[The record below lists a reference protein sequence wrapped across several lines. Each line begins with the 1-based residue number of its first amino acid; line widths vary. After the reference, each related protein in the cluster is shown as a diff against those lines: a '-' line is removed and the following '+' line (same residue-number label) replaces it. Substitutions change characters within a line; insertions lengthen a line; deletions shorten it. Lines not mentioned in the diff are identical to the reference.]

1 MERNKEDMEEKKGI
15 FPDKETAVNSIS
27 EKSREQI
34 EKQYNKLVSE
44 IEEKKMYDGRG
55 TVDRYICDTCGYMM
69 HTTYKDKGVTP
80 FVMRCPKCGG
90 DMVHRQTFK
99 KDTVPDWVQ
108 VKNWYRPTLEQ
119 TLKMPSGRI
128 EHILQGGLILE
139 E

>member
-1 MERNKEDMEEKKGI
+1 MTRKK
-15 FPDKETAVNSIS
+15 
-27 EKSREQI
+27 I

-44 IEEKKMYDGRG
+44 IEEKIMYDGRG
-55 TVDRYICDTCGYMM
+55 TVDRYICDTCGYMR

-90 DMVHRQTFK
+90 DMAHRQTFK
-99 KDTVPDWVQ
+99 KDTDWVE

-119 TLKMPSGRI
+119 TLGMSEGMI
-128 EHILQGGLILE
+128 EYVLNGGLILE